1 MFLYPSQAYSAFEEK
16 VVTCPYCN
24 ENIYLQ
30 SSNLEQDRNGDIY
43 ITGYVCCEE
52 MDGALFY
59 DSIYT
64 PKMEPITVAEASFI
78 VEDYL
83 ASSPLELIKF
93 DNLIIKDRREGIFFE
108 NKDESNY
115 FTFLV
120 RKNKSFTGESIAID
134 LEAKHKEDM
143 DFVLLQ
149 SYDLDE
155 IWEEL
160 Y

>member
-16 VVTCPYCN
+16 VIVCPYCN
-24 ENIYLQ
+24 ESLYLQ

-43 ITGYVCCEE
+43 ITGDVCCEE
-52 MDGALFY
+52 IDGALFY
-59 DSIYT
+59 DSVYE
-64 PKMEPITVAEASFI
+64 PKMEPITVAEASFVVKENI
-78 VEDYL
+78 
-83 ASSPLELIKF
+83 ASSNSTLLKF
-93 DNLIIKDRREGIFFE
+93 ENFTIKDREEGIFFE
-108 NKDESNY
+108 NNDESNY
-115 FTFLV
+115 FIFFV
-120 RKNKSFTGESIAID
+120 RKNKSFNGMSITID